1 MNDTTA
7 PSTPQR
13 LLIAID
19 GPAGAGKST
28 VARSVAER
36 LGIPYLDTGAMYRC
50 AGLMAQE
57 AGLVPPLDEADGE
70 RLAELLRQA
79 DLRFETTAAGLR
91 VSIDGRD
98 VTAAIRTPEAGEMAS
113 AVSALSAVRRALVPL
128 QRTMAEASGG
138 VAEGRDIGSVVFP
151 DADLKVFLTA
161 HPQERARR
169 RLGDLRARGI
179 DATLDE
185 VRRAQ
190 QERDLR
196 DTSRRDSPLIV
207 ARGAIVID
215 STHMTQEE
223 VVQRILDELAS
234 RIPGV
239 LDSIGGDAVKSR
251 NYGRL
256 AHDKGAASGEE
267 EF

>member
-1 MNDTTA
+1 MNTTTIHTA
-7 PSTPQR
+7 SQR
-13 LLIAID
+13 VMIAID

-28 VARSVAER
+28 VARKIAER

-50 AGLMAQE
+50 AGLIARE
-57 AGLVPPLDEADGE
+57 VGLVPPLDETGAE
-70 RLAELLRQA
+70 RLAALLRKA
-79 DLRFETTAAGLR
+79 DLKFVTTGKGLE

-98 VTAAIRTPEAGEMAS
+98 VTEAIRTPEAGDMAS

-128 QRTMAEASGG
+128 QRKMAAATGG
-138 VAEGRDIGSVVFP
+138 VAEGRDMGSVVFP

-161 HPQERARR
+161 HPDERARR
-169 RLGDLRARGI
+169 RLADLRARGI
-179 DATLDE
+179 EASLDG

-196 DTSRRDSPLIV
+196 DTSRKDSPLVV
-207 ARGAIVID
+207 AHGAIVID
-215 STHMTQEE
+215 STHMTLED
-223 VVQRILDELAS
+223 VVERILMELNS

-239 LDSIGGDAVKSR
+239 LDRIGVDAVKSR

-256 AHDKGAASGEE
+256 AHYQGDASGEDTL
-267 EF
+267 